1 MQYIITCPSCQQ
13 QLTVNPGWEGQQV
26 NCPLCSAPFV
36 MPSPPP
42 VAVAVPVSMP
52 VVERIEPAPKPILW
66 NPTAAANWSLF
77 FGPVFGTALH
87 YVNWV
92 TLGESKKAEQAS
104 KWFMV
109 SVCVLIFGTVAMT
122 QASDS
127 TLILSINIALL
138 LGWYFISAREQIR
151 YVKQQHGKDYGRRR
165 WWKPLL
171 GSFAILLIVTELTG
185 FRPNL
190 SPQILELAQSGTS
203 PFRSGDLKASRYEYS
218 QKICGESI
226 EALKTRYGKPT
237 KELPAPGEPNRMVLS
252 FNVGDRRI
260 VVSSLGGNV
269 VLVAITSPEDVSEAE
284 RDAFLA
290 ANAMGSRFV
299 PLPSE
304 IGLKWKREDHKAFAS
319 YEKKSDGYE
328 LFIFPVDERKNPTN
342 TEQSDLLSVKD
353 WLDKAKSVIGEEL
366 ANQLGTNQVIVE
378 EGDAF
383 LKAVGEPKVVGQKGK
398 HLLFSWRCR
407 DGVIIVA
414 VNALFWQSQKVLII
428 DEFSFVNR

>member
-42 VAVAVPVSMP
+42 VAVAVPISMP

-151 YVKQQHGKDYGRRR
+151 YVKQQHGKEYGRRR

-171 GSFAILLIVTELTG
+171 GSFVILLILIDLTDSRVTLPTRIMQPNTAPKFYELTG
-185 FRPNL
+185 
-190 SPQILELAQSGTS
+190 E
-203 PFRSGDLKASRYEYS
+203 
-218 QKICGESI
+218 
-226 EALKTRYGKPT
+226 EALAAARKHIVGTWTYTGPNYISNQAVVGFIREEVIMWIKLEVHEDGTMLKYRAKPASDDWGKPMRAT
-237 KELPAPGEPNRMVLS
+237 WTIKTDKYANTGERYYEFCPSANNLEES
-252 FNVGDRRI
+252 FHRFFLNHNGTLQFRLGSDFALTMTRGD
-260 VVSSLGGNV
+260 
-269 VLVAITSPEDVSEAE
+269 T
-284 RDAFLA
+284 
-290 ANAMGSRFV
+290 
-299 PLPSE
+299 
-304 IGLKWKREDHKAFAS
+304 
-319 YEKKSDGYE
+319 
-328 LFIFPVDERKNPTN
+328 FP
-342 TEQSDLLSVKD
+342 
-353 WLDKAKSVIGEEL
+353 
-366 ANQLGTNQVIVE
+366 
-378 EGDAF
+378 
-383 LKAVGEPKVVGQKGK
+383 
-398 HLLFSWRCR
+398 FS
-407 DGVIIVA
+407 
-414 VNALFWQSQKVLII
+414 K
-428 DEFSFVNR
+428 